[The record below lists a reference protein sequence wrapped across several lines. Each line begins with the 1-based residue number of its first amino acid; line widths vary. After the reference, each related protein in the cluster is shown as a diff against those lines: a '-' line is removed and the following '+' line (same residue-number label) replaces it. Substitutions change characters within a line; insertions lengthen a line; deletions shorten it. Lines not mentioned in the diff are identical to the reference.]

1 MLSQIC
7 QFITDYSKIC
17 FNGTSVE
24 FANKCHVIENN
35 NKTATYISR
44 TSISSGSICHRSALQ
59 TTMCLKNNC
68 TSGLGYLQTAYK
80 LVCLQNLF
88 LNSPLEFLAIL
99 LPWQSCIKTRCFHS
113 VLQVC
118 NSTENKSFCSIVCL
132 LLVLMQETFKYIEIN
147 LI

>member
-17 FNGTSVE
+17 FNGTRVE

-44 TSISSGSICHRSALQ
+44 TGISSGSICHRSALQ
-59 TTMCLKNNC
+59 TTMCLKNNS

-113 VLQVC
+113 VLQVR
-118 NSTENKSFCSIVCL
+118 NSTENKSFCSIVCYCLYLCKKL
-132 LLVLMQETFKYIEIN
+132 LNILK
-147 LI
+147 